1 MDGNND
7 AIEAPQPA
15 FLLEALMTNVTKTNE
30 EMVHS
35 CELKDSTKSKDAYE
49 AVKKNMS
56 KWFCLVSL
64 SSVVANEEINERDS

>member
-56 KWFCLVSL
+56 K
-64 SSVVANEEINERDS
+64 